1 MKILNNRR
9 QRILANFL
17 TTVLLTM
24 SCFSSGFVT
33 EAVTKKTG
41 SSVTLVK
48 PEITSLTLKEG
59 TRYQLKTK
67 AGSKTAS
74 GKGLRYRSSR
84 PSVVSVSKNGK
95 LKAEKC
101 GKATI
106 SVKSVTGKK
115 QINVQVKVVK
125 RLKKSKKSNT

>member
-48 PEITSLTLKEG
+48 DNFFNIKRG
-59 TRYQLKTK
+59 NQ
-67 AGSKTAS
+67 
-74 GKGLRYRSSR
+74 
-84 PSVVSVSKNGK
+84 VSVEDKGRFQNG
-95 LKAEKC
+95 
-101 GKATI
+101 I
-106 SVKSVTGKK
+106 
-115 QINVQVKVVK
+115 
-125 RLKKSKKSNT
+125 R